1 MIPFLFIIRYLDDV
15 AVHHL
20 IDALCKLSTEA
31 MQVAYNNKDPSLFA
45 VAKILE
51 TGLVNLDRVEV
62 LWKPLTAHLLDV
74 SYIDSFCRLDRHT
87 VAAPTT
93 EVFESPH
100 RY

>member
-1 MIPFLFIIRYLDDV
+1 MLRCRIISFLFIIRYLDDV

-31 MQVAYNNKDPSLFA
+31 MQVAYHNKDPSLFA

-74 SYIDSFCRLDRHT
+74 SLIDSFHRLDRHT
-87 VAAPTT
+87 VAVPTI
-93 EVFESPH
+93 
-100 RY
+100 